1 MQPWPSIIPR
11 YMSKKGKKGI
21 PAVATS
27 KPNKKKEVVIPE
39 RKSPDQMTPSW
50 RFRRFD
56 KDSEEWG
63 LLTLQMYLPK
73 VLEYLRSYEGSTWQD
88 IKQMNHDNGKKK
100 NHTVK
105 MEGLTKPA
113 IRRLRRIN
121 MDDIP
126 GVFSLRFEN
135 MFRII
140 GIRDEAILD
149 ILWIDP
155 NHEVCK
161 TSH

>member
-1 MQPWPSIIPR
+1 
-11 YMSKKGKKGI
+11 
-21 PAVATS
+21 
-27 KPNKKKEVVIPE
+27 
-39 RKSPDQMTPSW
+39 
-50 RFRRFD
+50 
-56 KDSEEWG
+56 
-63 LLTLQMYLPK
+63 
-73 VLEYLRSYEGSTWQD
+73 
-88 IKQMNHDNGKKK
+88 MNHDNGKKK

-161 TSH
+161 TKY

>member
-1 MQPWPSIIPR
+1 
-11 YMSKKGKKGI
+11 MSKKGKKGI

-27 KPNKKKEVVIPE
+27 KPNKKKEVVIPK

-56 KDSEEWG
+56 KDCAEWG
-63 LLTLQMYLPK
+63 FATLQKHLTK
-73 VLEYLRSYEGSTWQD
+73 VLDYLRSYEDKTWEE
-88 IKQMNHDNGKKK
+88 IKKMTHDDGKTK
-100 NHTVK
+100 NHPVGFD
-105 MEGLTKPA
+105 GLKKPA
-113 IRRLRRIN
+113 IRRLHKIK

-135 MFRII
+135 KFRII
-140 GIRDEAILD
+140 GIRDEAVLD

-155 NHEVCK
+155 KHEVCK

>member
-1 MQPWPSIIPR
+1 
-11 YMSKKGKKGI
+11 
-21 PAVATS
+21 
-27 KPNKKKEVVIPE
+27 
-39 RKSPDQMTPSW
+39 
-50 RFRRFD
+50 
-56 KDSEEWG
+56 
-63 LLTLQMYLPK
+63 
-73 VLEYLRSYEGSTWQD
+73 
-88 IKQMNHDNGKKK
+88 MNHDNGKKK
-100 NHTVK
+100 NHTVA
-105 MEGLTKPA
+105 MDGLTKSA
-113 IRRLRRIN
+113 IKRLRKIN

-161 TSH
+161 TSQ